1 MAGKQEFRGKLYQIL
16 EVAESQGRKMS
27 MEEVEKFFEEDAL
40 SEEQIGLVCDYLL
53 SQKVAVSGYVRA
65 AGIVKEQ
72 TEEGEAKEQKLSPEE
87 QSYLTEYLREIGEMK
102 ADNEKDAQM
111 AYYLPKVVEEAM
123 RLHTEEVFLG
133 DMIQEGNIGLVM
145 ALAEEGI
152 AEEQVM
158 NAVRAS
164 ISALLES
171 QNETRRQDE
180 KMVKRVAELDE
191 VITNMT
197 EEYGRKVAVDEV
209 AEELGMTEDEI
220 ADILKLA
227 GEEVEDEETEEE

>member
-27 MEEVEKFFEEDAL
+27 VEEVKKFFEEDEL
-40 SEEQIGLVCDYLL
+40 SEEQIGLVCGYLL
-53 SQKVAVSGYVRA
+53 SQKIAVSGYVKVDSIA
-65 AGIVKEQ
+65 KEQ
-72 TEEGEAKEQKLSPEE
+72 TEEKEEKPKLTAEE
-87 QSYLTEYLREIGEMK
+87 QSYLTEYLREIGEMSR
-102 ADNEKDAQM
+102 ADEKDAQM

-123 RLHTEEVFLG
+123 RFHTEEVFLG
-133 DMIQEGNIGLVM
+133 DMIQEGNISLVM
-145 ALAEEGI
+145 ALADESLG
-152 AEEQVM
+152 EEQIM
-158 NAVRAS
+158 NEVRAG
-164 ISALLES
+164 IHALLES
-171 QNETRRQDE
+171 QSETRRQDE